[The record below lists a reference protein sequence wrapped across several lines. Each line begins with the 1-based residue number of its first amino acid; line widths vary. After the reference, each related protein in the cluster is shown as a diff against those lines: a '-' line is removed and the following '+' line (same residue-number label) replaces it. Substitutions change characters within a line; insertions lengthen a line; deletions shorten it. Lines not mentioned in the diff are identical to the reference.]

1 MAEALKIPNQ
11 VVDSDWKDDIDF
23 ETFKNESKYENKSEI
38 PADAELIDK
47 KQVKHET
54 AARAKNKKV
63 GRVAFFSLKDDKLAK
78 AA

>member
-23 ETFKNESKYENKSEI
+23 ETFQNESSYENKTEA

-47 KQVKHET
+47 NKIKHES
-54 AARAKNKKV
+54 AARIKKQKV
-63 GRVAFFSLKDDKLAK
+63 GRFALFSLKDDQIA
-78 AA
+78 